1 MHNNSAK
8 LDLQLAKSSVQ
19 NKYVFCCMPNK
30 RLYWYRHRATN
41 LISVSLLLMIL
52 LFILASKKKEKKS
65 YNHNDEMDIARINIF
80 RIISL
85 NLPHVSV
92 KQHLLLGQFFEHNNI
107 FYYYQSIKQNLQ
119 PNNLNNAKYY
129 CIISNEIALRLNLY
143 FVNKRRYYLSAI
155 PILPS
160 AYVELQNE

>member
-1 MHNNSAK
+1 
-8 LDLQLAKSSVQ
+8 
-19 NKYVFCCMPNK
+19 MPNK
-30 RLYWYRHRATN
+30 RLYWYRHRTTN

-92 KQHLLLGQFFEHNNI
+92 KQHLLLG
-107 FYYYQSIKQNLQ
+107 
-119 PNNLNNAKYY
+119 
-129 CIISNEIALRLNLY
+129 
-143 FVNKRRYYLSAI
+143 
-155 PILPS
+155 
-160 AYVELQNE
+160 